1 MCALVCG
8 CARAPSTP
16 RPELEESPLVYT
28 RREEE
33 PVRDVTAPLPPS
45 LNLHFLWVLTECV
58 CVPEILN
65 SLGKGSRADTP
76 QAQRSDPERHRC
88 DLNHFVI

>member
-1 MCALVCG
+1 MTTFFNLVLICALVCG

-16 RPELEESPLVYT
+16 RPELEESPLIYT

-58 CVPEILN
+58 YARDIEQFR
-65 SLGKGSRADTP
+65 KGESRGHTSIP
-76 QAQRSDPERHRC
+76 KK
-88 DLNHFVI
+88 